1 MEFTLIVLRQFFYG
15 ISLTLPLLVFLLAL
29 ITGLG
34 QWAGHIEKWDK
45 FSALYWSFITALT
58 IGYGDIRP
66 DKKSTRILSLIIGML
81 GIMFT
86 GIIVAITIA
95 ATTKALKTVVGFEQ

>member
-1 MEFTLIVLRQFFYG
+1 M
-15 ISLTLPLLVFLLAL
+15 PLLAFLLLL
-29 ITGLG
+29 IIGLG
-34 QWAGHIEKWDK
+34 QWAGHIEKWEK
-45 FSALYWSFITALT
+45 FTALYWSFITALT

-66 DKKSTRILSLIIGML
+66 DKKSTRILSVIIGML

-95 ATTKALKTVVGFEQ
+95 ATTKALKTVVGLE

>member
-1 MEFTLIVLRQFFYG
+1 MAFTFLVLHQFFYI
-15 ISLTLPLLVFLLAL
+15 ISLTMPLLTFLLLL
-29 ITGLG
+29 IAGLG
-34 QWAGHIEKWDK
+34 QWVGHIEKWDK
-45 FSALYWSFITALT
+45 FTALYWSFITALT

-66 DKKSTRILSLIIGML
+66 YKKSSRTLSLIIGML

-95 ATTKALKTVVGFEQ
+95 ATTHAIKATGIE

>member
-1 MEFTLIVLRQFFYG
+1 M
-15 ISLTLPLLVFLLAL
+15 PLLAFLLLL
-29 ITGLG
+29 IIGLG
-34 QWAGHIEKWDK
+34 QWAGHIEKWEK
-45 FSALYWSFITALT
+45 FTALYWSFITALT

-66 DKKSTRILSLIIGML
+66 DKKSTRILSVIIGML

-95 ATTKALKTVVGFEQ
+95 ATTKALKTVVGLA

>member
-1 MEFTLIVLRQFFYG
+1 MEFTFIVVQQFVYG
-15 ISLTLPLLVFLLAL
+15 ISLTMPLLAFLLLL

-34 QWAGHIEKWDK
+34 QWVGRIENWDK
-45 FSALYWSFITALT
+45 FTALYWSFITALT

-66 DKKSTRILSLIIGML
+66 DKKSTKTLSIIIGML

-86 GIIVAITIA
+86 GIIVAITVA
-95 ATTKALKTVVGFEQ
+95 ATGKALKTVAGLE